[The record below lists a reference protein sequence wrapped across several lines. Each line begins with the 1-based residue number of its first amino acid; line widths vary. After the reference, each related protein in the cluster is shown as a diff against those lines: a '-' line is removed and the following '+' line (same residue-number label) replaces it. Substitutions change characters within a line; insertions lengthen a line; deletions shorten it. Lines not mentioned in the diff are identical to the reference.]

1 LKNINIEASKLSK
14 HSAATLRGKV
24 AGTKRGGEEM
34 TIMTTTDPPRTSRR
48 KPKSPPET
56 TTVDVT
62 IPPSVNR
69 LWRYSKAGRVYRSPA
84 YEDWIS
90 EAGWELR
97 TQRPKP
103 VSSPVRIVLRAGLP
117 DRPRDLDNVG
127 KAALDLLQAHGL
139 IRNDLDVVH
148 LTLRWDRTVPAGRLL
163 VELSRTTAP

>member
-1 LKNINIEASKLSK
+1 
-14 HSAATLRGKV
+14 
-24 AGTKRGGEEM
+24 M
-34 TIMTTTDPPRTSRR
+34 TMTATTDPPRATRR
-48 KPKSPPET
+48 KAKAEP
-56 TTVDVT
+56 TTVNVA

-69 LWRYSKAGRVYRSPA
+69 LWKYNKRGNVYRSAA
-84 YEDWIS
+84 YEDWIT

-117 DRPRDLDNVG
+117 DRPRDLDNVA
-127 KAALDLLQAHGL
+127 KAAIDLLQTHGL

-148 LTLRWDRTVPAGRLL
+148 LTMRWDRTVPPGRLL

>member
-1 LKNINIEASKLSK
+1 MS
-14 HSAATLRGKV
+14 
-24 AGTKRGGEEM
+24 M
-34 TIMTTTDPPRTSRR
+34 TSTDPPRTTRR
-48 KPKSPPET
+48 RTKAPPEAVT
-56 TTVDVT
+56 LDVA

-69 LWRYSKAGRVYRSPA
+69 LWRYNKRGNVYRSAA
-84 YEDWIS
+84 YEDWIA

-103 VSSPVRIVLRAGLP
+103 VSSPVRVVLRAGLP

-127 KAALDLLQAHGL
+127 KATLDLLQTHGL

-148 LTLRWDRTVPAGRLL
+148 LTMRWDRTVPAGRLM

>member
-1 LKNINIEASKLSK
+1 
-14 HSAATLRGKV
+14 
-24 AGTKRGGEEM
+24 M
-34 TIMTTTDPPRTSRR
+34 TVTTSTDPPRTTRR
-48 KPKSPPET
+48 RAKPPPET
-56 TTVDVT
+56 TTLDVT

-69 LWRYSKAGRVYRSPA
+69 LWRHDRAGRVFRSAA
-84 YEDWIS
+84 YEDWIA

-117 DRPRDLDNVG
+117 DRPRDLDNIG
-127 KAALDLLQAHGL
+127 KATLDLLQTHGL

-148 LTLRWDRTVPAGRLL
+148 LTMQWDRTVPSGRLM